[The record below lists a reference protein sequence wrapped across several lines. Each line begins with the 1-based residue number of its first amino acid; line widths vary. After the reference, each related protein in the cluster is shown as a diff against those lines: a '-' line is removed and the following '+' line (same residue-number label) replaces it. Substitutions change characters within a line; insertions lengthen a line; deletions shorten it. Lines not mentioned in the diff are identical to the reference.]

1 MYTVEILDTEM
12 LNHNVKHLVTKK
24 PLGYRYRPGQATL
37 VELSE
42 KKGEK
47 HPFTFT
53 GLNEDPNLEF
63 TIKLYHERH
72 GVTDILTIYAKGD
85 SLRIGDPWGAIEYK
99 GPGLFIAGGAG
110 ITPFLA
116 ILRKL
121 SKDREIEGNSL
132 WFSNKRDE
140 DIFLEDEL
148 KEMLE
153 EKLRLLVTAEASTQ
167 HEHARIDEN
176 YLRAHVT
183 NFDQYFYVCGPDKM
197 VKELSKTLQELG
209 AKKEKVITEDL
220 G

>member
-1 MYTVEILDTEM
+1 M
-12 LNHNVKHLVTKK
+12 LNHNVKHFITKK
-24 PLGYRYRPGQATL
+24 PFGYRYRPGQATL

-42 KKGEK
+42 KQGDK

-53 GLNEDPNLEF
+53 GLNEEPDLEF

-85 SLRIGDPWGAIEYK
+85 TMRIGDPWGAIEYK

-121 SKDREIEGNSL
+121 SKDHKIEGNSL

-148 KEMLE
+148 KEMLG
-153 EKLRLLVTAEASTQ
+153 EKLKLLVTEEASTQ
-167 HEHARIDEN
+167 HEHARIDEE
-176 YLRAHVT
+176 YLKAQVK
-183 NFDQYFYVCGPDKM
+183 NFDQYFYLCGPDQM
-197 VKELSKTLQELG
+197 VKELSKALLELG
-209 AKKEKVITEDL
+209 AHQEKVITEDL
-220 G
+220 S

>member
-1 MYTVEILDTEM
+1 MHTVEILDTEM
-12 LNHNVKHLVTKK
+12 LNPNVKHFFTTK
-24 PLGYRYRPGQATL
+24 PPGYRYRPGQATL

-42 KKGEK
+42 KKGDK

-53 GLNEDPNLEF
+53 GLNEEPDLEF

-72 GVTDILTIYAKGD
+72 GVTDILAIYTKGD
-85 SLRIGDPWGAIEYK
+85 TLRIGDPWGAIEYK

-121 SKDREIEGNSL
+121 KKEHAIAGNSL
-132 WFSNKRDE
+132 WFSNKWDE

-148 KEMLE
+148 KEMLG
-153 EKLRLLVTAEASTQ
+153 EKLKLLVTEEASTQ
-167 HEHARIDEN
+167 HERGRIDRK
-176 YLRAHVT
+176 YLETQVT
-183 NFDQYFYVCGPDKM
+183 NLDQYFYICGPDKM
-197 VKELSKTLQELG
+197 VKELSGTLQELG